1 MEITTEPV
9 YIRDSDINIH
19 GNIILQLSMAVNK
32 LWPGEA
38 LGAQKFHQVWRVYV
52 RIPRTR
58 AGLIVRGLDLSGSN
72 ITVHDD
78 NPVLD
83 NNKHTE
89 RVVIK
94 DLPATLSSERIHNFL
109 LGFSQLCIKSRILYA
124 KERIGGEEM
133 SPFINGD
140 RLVYIFPNPTP
151 PLPKESVI
159 GGQPCRIWHK
169 SQQNFCKRC
178 DSHGHRTSDVD
189 VCESFNPDEAVI
201 PFRADS
207 NPLSNFFKCSITLDD
222 RVFQSSEHAFQFT
235 KAMFLKSDNLAES
248 IYSASSPHE
257 AKTIA
262 AQLIS
267 HNNMADWLKINVDVM
282 RKILRAKWN
291 CSGRFRQTLMST
303 SGMTIAE
310 ATSDMFWGVGVA
322 PNLALHTKPNKFLGR
337 NQLGRS
343 LMELR
348 DNIQDLNPV
357 SIDDVSFTLSA
368 QSNDSPDPLV
378 AASESGHTLDPQSE
392 AMDLASSTLEDFV
405 SKTMNSKSIPV
416 DSSASPLNP
425 SSDIHNLSG
434 NPHSGSPQPGTSSS
448 SNTPQLSGT
457 PPNGTSQSSDIAPS
471 DTIHLDSDSTSVT
484 SPPND
489 SPHSL
494 PSQPSNTQQPSG
506 HIKNRHS
513 DAAEKQLDNPTDNDT
528 PTAAENSVT
537 DNVASL
543 PASFST
549 THATPPTRVPRKAR
563 ALKQELRR
571 DISQGSLDSFVV
583 RDSSL
588 KRKPSGDVIVSPTSS
603 HAAKVTRAILE
614 GDVS

>member
-1 MEITTEPV
+1 M
-9 YIRDSDINIH
+9 YILICNLYLCSIKV
-19 GNIILQLSMAVNK
+19 LSLSLSLSMAVNK

-52 RIPRTR
+52 RSPRTR
-58 AGLIVRGLDLSGSN
+58 AGFIVRGLDLSGSN

-109 LGFSQLCIKSRILYA
+109 LGFSQLRIKSRILYA

-140 RLVYIFPNPTP
+140 RLVYISPNSTP

-189 VCESFNPDEAVI
+189 MCESFNPDEAVI

-207 NPLSNFFKCSITLDD
+207 NPLSKFFKCSITLDD

-267 HNNMADWLKINVDVM
+267 HNNMADWLKSNVDIM
-282 RKILRAKWN
+282 RTILRAKWN

-303 SGMTIAE
+303 SGMTCR
-310 ATSDMFWGVGVA
+310 SNQRYV
-322 PNLALHTKPNKFLGR
+322 LGR
-337 NQLGRS
+337 RC
-343 LMELR
+343 
-348 DNIQDLNPV
+348 
-357 SIDDVSFTLSA
+357 
-368 QSNDSPDPLV
+368 
-378 AASESGHTLDPQSE
+378 
-392 AMDLASSTLEDFV
+392 
-405 SKTMNSKSIPV
+405 
-416 DSSASPLNP
+416 
-425 SSDIHNLSG
+425 
-434 NPHSGSPQPGTSSS
+434 GS
-448 SNTPQLSGT
+448 
-457 PPNGTSQSSDIAPS
+457 
-471 DTIHLDSDSTSVT
+471 
-484 SPPND
+484 
-489 SPHSL
+489 
-494 PSQPSNTQQPSG
+494 
-506 HIKNRHS
+506 
-513 DAAEKQLDNPTDNDT
+513 
-528 PTAAENSVT
+528 
-537 DNVASL
+537 
-543 PASFST
+543 
-549 THATPPTRVPRKAR
+549 
-563 ALKQELRR
+563 
-571 DISQGSLDSFVV
+571 
-583 RDSSL
+583 
-588 KRKPSGDVIVSPTSS
+588 
-603 HAAKVTRAILE
+603 
-614 GDVS
+614 

>member
-9 YIRDSDINIH
+9 YIRNSDINIH

-52 RIPRTR
+52 RSPRTR

-109 LGFSQLCIKSRILYA
+109 LGFSQLRIKSRILYA

-140 RLVYIFPNPTP
+140 RLVYISPNPTP

-189 VCESFNPDEAVI
+189 MCESFNPDEAVI
-201 PFRADS
+201 PFRADY
-207 NPLSNFFKCSITLDD
+207 NPLSNFYKCSITLDD

-303 SGMTIAE
+303 CGMTIAE

-348 DNIQDLNPV
+348 DNIQDLNPL

-368 QSNDSPDPLV
+368 QSNDSPDPRLP
-378 AASESGHTLDPQSE
+378 ASGSVHTLDHQSDE
-392 AMDLASSTLEDFV
+392 MDHTSSTLEDIV
-405 SKTMNSKSIPV
+405 NKAVNSDLIPI
-416 DSSASPLNP
+416 DSTASPLKP
-425 SSDIHNLSG
+425 SSDIHNLGGS
-434 NPHSGSPQPGTSSS
+434 PRSSSPQPGTSSS
-448 SNTPQLSGT
+448 SDTPQLSAT
-457 PPNGTSQSSDIAPS
+457 PPNGTSQSSDIAPG
-471 DTIHLDSDSTSVT
+471 DNIHLDSDSTRVT
-484 SPPND
+484 PPPND

-494 PSQPSNTQQPSG
+494 PSQPSSIQQPSG
-506 HIKNRHS
+506 HIENLHS
-513 DAAEKQLDNPTDNDT
+513 DTAEKQLVNPTVSDT
-528 PTAAENSVT
+528 QTVAENT
-537 DNVASL
+537 GIENVLSPPASL
-543 PASFST
+543 ST
-549 THATPPTRVPRKAR
+549 AHATPPIRVPRKTR

-571 DISQGSLDSFVV
+571 DISQGNLDSFVV

-588 KRKPSGDVIVSPTSS
+588 KRKPSGDVIVSPSSS
-603 HAAKVTRAILE
+603 HAAKVTRAIVE

>member
-1 MEITTEPV
+1 MEITTDPV
-9 YIRDSDINIH
+9 YIRDSDINIQ

-52 RIPRTR
+52 RSPRTR

-109 LGFSQLCIKSRILYA
+109 LGFSQLRIKSRILYA

-140 RLVYIFPNPTP
+140 RLVYISPNPTP

-189 VCESFNPDEAVI
+189 MCESFNPDEAVI

-348 DNIQDLNPV
+348 DTIQDLNPV

-368 QSNDSPDPLV
+368 QSNDSHDPLL

-392 AMDLASSTLEDFV
+392 AMDLASSTLEDIV

-416 DSSASPLNP
+416 DSSATPLNP
-425 SSDIHNLSG
+425 SSDIHNLSD
-434 NPHSGSPQPGTSSS
+434 NPHSGSPQPGTSASS
-448 SNTPQLSGT
+448 DTPQLSGT
-457 PPNGTSQSSDIAPS
+457 PPNGTLQSSDIAPS
-471 DTIHLDSDSTSVT
+471 DTIYLDSDSTSVT
-484 SPPND
+484 PPPND
-489 SPHSL
+489 YPHSL
-494 PSQPSNTQQPSG
+494 PSQPSNIQQPSG
-506 HIKNRHS
+506 HIENLHS

-528 PTAAENSVT
+528 PTAAENTVT

-549 THATPPTRVPRKAR
+549 THATPPTRFPRKAR

-588 KRKPSGDVIVSPTSS
+588 KRKPSGDGIVSPTSS

>member
-52 RIPRTR
+52 RSPRTR

-109 LGFSQLCIKSRILYA
+109 LGFSQLRIKSRILYG

-140 RLVYIFPNPTP
+140 RLVYISPNPTP

-189 VCESFNPDEAVI
+189 MCESFNPDEAVI

-337 NQLGRS
+337 NELGRS

-405 SKTMNSKSIPV
+405 NKTMNSKSIPV

-448 SNTPQLSGT
+448 SNTRQLSGT
-457 PPNGTSQSSDIAPS
+457 PPNGTSQSSDITPS

-484 SPPND
+484 PPPND

-494 PSQPSNTQQPSG
+494 PSQPSNIQQPSG
-506 HIKNRHS
+506 HIENRHS